1 MKKIWAA
8 AICAIL
14 FVGIEVFAYGA
25 GRRETSAAVLG
36 SQVHMQ
42 NILAET
48 GESASE
54 EKTDRAEEETAYQEP
69 EPEATSSAAAR
80 ALPAGIL
87 CIGDEFLTRQDAAEH
102 SYTVVLQ
109 AYLEAAGWQLPVINE
124 GIGQSG
130 SLSIMKYAG
139 VPDAIVQQYAASHPI
154 IIATSSSSTAQESF
168 ETTISEFPD
177 GILDVSQYKEYLPV
191 LFMGYYGGWNESP
204 EELADQQK
212 EILKALGSSYEDL
225 CVVIGLATGDTGEMR
240 EKYERVMEDT
250 WGDRYISVARKVE
263 DPAASNSGQAEIGT
277 LAGEK
282 IVSLLEA
289 LE

>member
-8 AICAIL
+8 VICAIL

-25 GRRETSAAVLG
+25 GRREKSVAVLQ
-36 SQVHMQ
+36 SQVRTQ

-48 GESASE
+48 GESTSE
-54 EKTDRAEEETAYQEP
+54 EETDHAEEETVYQES
-69 EPEATSSAAAR
+69 EPEATASSAAR
-80 ALPAGIL
+80 SLPMGIL

-109 AYLEAAGWQLPVINE
+109 AYLEAAGWQLPVVNE

-139 VPDAIVQQYAASHPI
+139 VPDEIVHQYAASHPI
-154 IIATSSSSTAQESF
+154 VIATSSGSMAQESF
-168 ETTISEFPD
+168 ETAISEFPD

-191 LFMGYYGGWNESP
+191 LFMAYYGGWNKSP

-212 EILKALGSSYEDL
+212 EVLQALDSNYGDL
-225 CVVIGLATGDTGEMR
+225 CVVIGLATGDTGQMR
-240 EKYERVMEDT
+240 EEYERVMEDT
-250 WGDRYISVARKVE
+250 WGERYISVAREVE
-263 DPAASNSGQAEIGT
+263 NPAASNSGQAEIGT
-277 LAGEK
+277 LAGGK

>member
-8 AICAIL
+8 VICAIL

-25 GRRETSAAVLG
+25 GRREKSVAVLQ
-36 SQVHMQ
+36 SQVRTQ

-48 GESASE
+48 GESTSE
-54 EKTDRAEEETAYQEP
+54 EETDHAEEETVYQES
-69 EPEATSSAAAR
+69 EPEATASSAAR
-80 ALPAGIL
+80 SLPMGIL

-109 AYLEAAGWQLPVINE
+109 AYLEAAGWQLPVVNE

-139 VPDAIVQQYAASHPI
+139 VPDEIVHQYAASHPI
-154 IIATSSSSTAQESF
+154 VIATSSGSMAQESF
-168 ETTISEFPD
+168 ETAISEFPD

-191 LFMGYYGGWNESP
+191 LFMGYYGGWNKSP

-212 EILKALGSSYEDL
+212 EVLQALDSNYGDL
-225 CVVIGLATGDTGEMR
+225 CVVIGLATGDTGQMR
-240 EKYERVMEDT
+240 EEYERVMEDT
-250 WGDRYISVARKVE
+250 WGEQYISVAREVE
-263 DPAASNSGQAEIGT
+263 NPAASNSGQAEIGT
-277 LAGEK
+277 LAGGK